1 MYMAWDR
8 FRGVLIGIMGLI
20 VLGTTWYAVEFL
32 AAGGDVFDLVID
44 VIWLLLVCVVIFFV
58 IPYTLIK
65 YAHDRAV
72 SKLRRGDYAG
82 ALRLLRWLQY
92 MPLPPVDMAAMK
104 SLQGAVLVIAGQLSE
119 AEPLLRQSYAT
130 ASTREGDVEAREIAF
145 LSLVNLAMAR
155 REQGDYYESLR
166 LYEEAMELHPAHSL
180 SYLGTATTLL
190 AQGDEPARALELL
203 AQAHEKEQKTPR
215 EELMGIIMVSRAWAL
230 AQQGERQAAEDALK
244 DALKAVNLE
253 YKPRAGD
260 IYYRAGQMMQQLGD
274 TDAAREYF
282 SMAREIDPRG
292 LAARLAR
299 AALEATDGTEVQK
312 HEKVQE

>member
-8 FRGVLIGIMGLI
+8 FRGILIGIIGLI
-20 VLGTTWYAVEFL
+20 ALGTTWYAVEYL
-32 AAGGDVFDLVID
+32 ATGGDPFDLVID

-72 SKLRRGDYAG
+72 SKLRRGNYAG
-82 ALRLLRWLQY
+82 ALRLLHWLQR

-119 AEPLLRQSYAT
+119 AEPLLRQSYDI
-130 ASTREGDVEAREIAF
+130 ASGREGDVEAREIAF
-145 LSLVNLAMAR
+145 LSLVNLAMSR
-155 REQGDYYESLR
+155 REQGDYQESLR
-166 LYEEAMELHPAHSL
+166 LYAEAMELHPAHSL
-180 SYLGTATTLL
+180 AYLGTATTLL
-190 AQGDEPARALELL
+190 AQGGESAHALELL
-203 AQAHEKEQKTPR
+203 EQASEKEQKTPR

-230 AQQGERQAAEDALK
+230 AQQSEQEAAEDALK
-244 DALKAVNLE
+244 EALKAVNLE

-260 IYYRAGQMMQQLGD
+260 IYYRAGRMMQQLGD

-292 LAARLAR
+292 LTARLAS
-299 AALEATDGTEVQK
+299 AALDSTDTTRGKE
-312 HEKVQE
+312 